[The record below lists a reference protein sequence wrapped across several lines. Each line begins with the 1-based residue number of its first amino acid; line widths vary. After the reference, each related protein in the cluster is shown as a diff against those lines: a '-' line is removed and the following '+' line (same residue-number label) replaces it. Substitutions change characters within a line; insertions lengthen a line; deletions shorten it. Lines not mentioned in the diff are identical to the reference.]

1 MDENLL
7 MSHGKAGGL
16 STSWV
21 EEPSFQSVPCLPSHN
36 KLIGSENPCH
46 DGGLV
51 GRQFLL
57 LPCMDGRGGADM
69 DERKQFGWFL
79 GIDISKET
87 FDACCITP
95 QGERLF
101 NLSISMDRKGFE
113 ELIRQLCAL
122 SVAQESVLVG
132 LESTACYHVNLYSFL
147 IALGYCVIVINPLL
161 ISNFVKLQLRK
172 TKTDKKDAWV
182 IAQFLLLNRDSL
194 CRAVGSYELS
204 DLRDLSRQRES
215 LVDQMTSIKSDIKRL
230 LNMTFPELEHIA
242 GIFTKSMLRLLCQY
256 PSAASMREV
265 KRSKIAKVLI
275 PGSYGK
281 QTDASVE
288 RIVKAAEASIGTAS
302 PAKEI
307 ILRQKVSLLMQ
318 LEEHLQELTDIL
330 IEHCQEKMRRDRDIL
345 TSMKG
350 IGEKTA
356 VNFLIEMGGDI
367 KQFESHKKVIA
378 MAGLDPAL
386 YQSGKIDKKG
396 KISKR
401 GNRHLRRV
409 IWLMTTKVIQFNERF
424 KQYYLK
430 RIKDGLPYKKA
441 VLATA
446 HKLIRVIFSMLT
458 NKTLFNP
465 KMN

>member
-1 MDENLL
+1 MI
-7 MSHGKAGGL
+7 GGGM
-16 STSWV
+16 
-21 EEPSFQSVPCLPSHN
+21 E
-36 KLIGSENPCH
+36 
-46 DGGLV
+46 
-51 GRQFLL
+51 
-57 LPCMDGRGGADM
+57 M
-69 DERKQFGWFL
+69 DERQRFRWFL
-79 GIDISKET
+79 GIDVSKET
-87 FDACCITP
+87 FDACCIP
-95 QGERLF
+95 SHGERLF
-101 NLSISMDRKGFE
+101 NLSASMDRKGFE
-113 ELIRQLCAL
+113 ELIKQLSTL
-122 SVAQESVLVG
+122 SIPQESVLVG
-132 LESTACYHVNLYSFL
+132 MESTACYHINLYSFL
-147 IALGYCVIVINPLL
+147 ISLGYSVMIINPLL

-172 TKTDKKDAWV
+172 TKTDKKDAYV

-194 CRAVGSYELS
+194 SQTILSSDIS

-215 LVDQMTSIKSDIKRL
+215 LVDQMSSTKSEIKRL
-230 LNMTFPELEHIA
+230 LTMTFPELEHIS

-256 PSAASMREV
+256 PSAASIKQA
-265 KRSKIAKVLI
+265 KRSKIAKILI

-281 QTDASVE
+281 QTDELVD
-288 RIVKAAEASIGTAS
+288 RIVKAGQVSVGTSSAT
-302 PAKEI
+302 KEI
-307 ILRQKVSLLMQ
+307 ILRQKASLLIQ

-330 IEHCQEKMRRDRDIL
+330 IELCQGKIQGDMDIL

-356 VNFLIEMGGDI
+356 MNFLIEIGGDI

-386 YQSGKIDKKG
+386 YQSGKIDRKG

-409 IWLMTTKVIQFNERF
+409 IWLMATKVIQFNERF

-446 HKLIRVIFSMLT
+446 HKLIQT
-458 NKTLFNP
+458 Y
-465 KMN
+465 

>member
-1 MDENLL
+1 MI
-7 MSHGKAGGL
+7 GGG
-16 STSWV
+16 
-21 EEPSFQSVPCLPSHN
+21 
-36 KLIGSENPCH
+36 I
-46 DGGLV
+46 
-51 GRQFLL
+51 
-57 LPCMDGRGGADM
+57 DM
-69 DERKQFGWFL
+69 DERQRFRWFL
-79 GIDISKET
+79 GIDVSKET
-87 FDACCITP
+87 FDACCIP
-95 QGERLF
+95 SHGERLF
-101 NLSISMDRKGFE
+101 NLSVSMDRKGFE
-113 ELIRQLCAL
+113 ELIKQVSAL
-122 SVAQESVLVG
+122 SIPQESVLVG
-132 LESTACYHVNLYSFL
+132 MESTACYHINLYSFL
-147 IALGYCVIVINPLL
+147 VSLGYTVMVINPLL

-172 TKTDKKDAWV
+172 TKTDKKDAYV

-194 CRAVGSYELS
+194 SQSILSSDIS

-215 LVDQMTSIKSDIKRL
+215 LVDQMSSIKSEIKRL
-230 LNMTFPELEHIA
+230 LTITFPELEHIS

-256 PSAASMREV
+256 PSAASIKEA
-265 KRSKIAKVLI
+265 KRSKIAKILI

-281 QTDASVE
+281 QTPASVD
-288 RIVKAAEASIGTAS
+288 RILKAAQVSVGTSSAT
-302 PAKEI
+302 KEI
-307 ILRQKVSLLMQ
+307 ILRQKASLLIQ
-318 LEEHLQELTDIL
+318 LQEHLQELTDIL
-330 IEHCQEKMRRDRDIL
+330 IELCQGKIQGDMDIL

-356 VNFLIEMGGDI
+356 VNFLIEIGGDI

-386 YQSGKIDKKG
+386 YQSGKIDRKG

-446 HKLIRVIFSMLT
+446 HKLIRVMFAMLR
-458 NKTLFNP
+458 NKTLFDAR
-465 KMN
+465 MN

>member
-1 MDENLL
+1 MPRGE
-7 MSHGKAGGL
+7 GGL
-16 STSWV
+16 
-21 EEPSFQSVPCLPSHN
+21 
-36 KLIGSENPCH
+36 
-46 DGGLV
+46 
-51 GRQFLL
+51 
-57 LPCMDGRGGADM
+57 DM
-69 DERKQFGWFL
+69 DERQRFRWFL
-79 GIDISKET
+79 GIDVSKET
-87 FDACCITP
+87 FDACCLP
-95 QGERLF
+95 NQGEKVF
-101 NLSISMDRKGFE
+101 NLSASMDRKGFE
-113 ELIRQLCAL
+113 ELINQLSAL
-122 SVAQESVLVG
+122 SMTQESILVG
-132 LESTACYHVNLYSFL
+132 MESTACYHINLYSFL
-147 IALGYCVIVINPLL
+147 VSLGYPVVVINPLL

-172 TKTDKKDAWV
+172 TKTDKKEAFV

-194 CRAVGSYELS
+194 SQTLLSSEIS

-215 LVDQMTSIKSDIKRL
+215 LVDQMSSTKSEIKRL
-230 LNMTFPELEHIA
+230 LTMTFPELEHIS

-256 PSAASMREV
+256 PSAASMKQA
-265 KRSKIAKVLI
+265 KRSRIAKILI

-281 QTDASVE
+281 QTNASVD
-288 RIVKAAEASIGTAS
+288 RILKAAQVSIGTSS
-302 PAKEI
+302 PTKEI
-307 ILRQKVSLLMQ
+307 ILKQKASLLIQ

-330 IEHCQEKMRRDRDIL
+330 IELCQGKIQGEMDIL

-350 IGEKTA
+350 IGEKSA
-356 VNFLIEMGGDI
+356 VNFLIEIGGDM
-367 KQFESHKKVIA
+367 KQFENHKKVIA

-386 YQSGKIDKKG
+386 YQSGKIDRKG

-401 GNRHLRRV
+401 GDRHLRRV

-446 HKLIRVIFSMLT
+446 HKLIRVIFVMLT